1 MQVVVRQHTA
11 QSLRYFPGKDKGWLV
26 DWCLTSSE
34 QGFVNCSNWKVFPR
48 HDFEFDSS

>member
-11 QSLRYFPGKDKGWLV
+11 QSLRYFPGKGKG
-26 DWCLTSSE
+26 S
-34 QGFVNCSNWKVFPR
+34 VNCSNWKVFPR